1 VLVPSPQRYRS
12 EGRRRGV
19 RPDVLDNAVEAVRR
33 IRATDAR
40 LAPVLTLRHLSQLTG
55 IPYGFLRRSVG
66 RKAALGYKFVYLK
79 KRIPGRRAVR
89 MICIPTRSLMDLQQ
103 WLVANILRFTTP
115 HPASFA
121 FHPDSSTVRAAEEH
135 CGCQWLLKIDLED
148 FFHSISEGQVAEVFT
163 RLGYQRLL
171 AFELA
176 RLVTI
181 PVERPKPAPN
191 PALRWVRIPCYQ
203 YPHEGFLPQ
212 GAPTSPMLSN
222 LVMFDTD
229 VRLAALAEAHGMR
242 YTRYADDLAFSC
254 VDDRGSAKL
263 QVFKRQVF
271 AELNAAGFRPNLR
284 KTVVRGP
291 GARRVVLGLLVDTD
305 QVRLPKEAKDN
316 LRLHLHYLTSPDHGP
331 AAHAKARQTSVSS
344 LYHHVRGLIS
354 WAESAEPEYGARVLK
369 AFKAVDWPPVQ
380 PRFIEAESW

>member
-1 VLVPSPQRYRS
+1 VLAPGLQRYRS

-19 RPDVLDNAVEAVRR
+19 DPAVLANAVEAVRR
-33 IRATDAR
+33 IRAVDAR
-40 LAPVLTLRHLSQLTG
+40 LAPILTLRHLSQATG

-66 RKAALGYKFVYLK
+66 RKATLGYRFIYLK
-79 KRIPGRRAVR
+79 KRVPGRRSVR
-89 MICIPTRSLMDLQQ
+89 QICIPSKSLMALQQ
-103 WLVANILRFTTP
+103 WLVAHILRFTQA

-121 FHPDSSTVRAAEEH
+121 FHPDSSPVRAAEEH

-148 FFHSISEGQVAEVFT
+148 FFHTVSEGQIAEVFT

-181 PVERPKPAPN
+181 PVERLKMPPH
-191 PALRWVRIPCYQ
+191 PALRWVKIPYYQ
-203 YPHEGFLPQ
+203 YPYEGFLPQ

-222 LVMFDTD
+222 LAMFDTD
-229 VRLAALAEAHGMR
+229 VKLAALAEAHGLT

-254 VDDRGSAKL
+254 RDDRGAAAM
-263 QVFKRQVF
+263 QAFKRLVF
-271 AELNAAGFRPNLR
+271 ADLNAAGFRPNRR
-284 KTVVRGP
+284 KTVLRGP

-305 QVRLPKEAKDN
+305 RVRLPREAKDN
-316 LRLHLHYLTSPDHGP
+316 LRLHLHYLTSPEHGP
-331 AAHAKARQTSVSS
+331 IAHAKARKTSTSS

-354 WAESAEPEYGARVLK
+354 WAESVEPVYGASVLR
-369 AFKAVDWPPVQ
+369 AFKAIEWPPLQ
-380 PRFIEAESW
+380 PRFIQDDPW